1 MTSRLHQ
8 VISLQGGGEE
18 EFVIRVEELG
28 GQCEGGKEEEPYT
41 ISAME

>member
-8 VISLQGGGEE
+8 VISLQGRGEE
-18 EFVIRVEELG
+18 EFVTGVEELG

-41 ISAME
+41 MSTMK